1 MKDKHT
7 QTVKLLI
14 YTHELPQIVF
24 YRLNTQAKKEFTTPC
39 KIYVYCSAYYKSIA
53 LVLINKA
60 NRMLF
65 IKDKRPQ

>member
-1 MKDKHT
+1 MKGKHT
-7 QTVKLLI
+7 QTVKFLV

-24 YRLNTQAKKEFTTPC
+24 YRLNTQAIKEFTIPY
-39 KIYVYCSAYYKSIA
+39 KIYYCSAYYKSIA
-53 LVLINKA
+53 VVLINTA